1 MIVFG
6 IIPAR
11 SGSKG
16 IKDKNIKK
24 INNQTLIEI
33 AYNVC
38 KKSKIFTE
46 ITVSTDSKKYLNIL
60 KKRGI
65 KISSLRSKKFSEDN
79 STDLEL
85 MNYEILKYEK
95 KTKKK
100 IDYLALIQPS
110 SPLRTSKDLKE
121 CFRLIKQKKYDA
133 VWTISKIDKKFNP
146 IKILKTEKNYLKYYS
161 KTGSNFVS
169 RQKLSDMY
177 IRNGIAYFFSRDAI
191 IKFKKIL
198 PLKST
203 FLEIK
208 RKVINIDYME
218 DLKNAS
224 KYLQKTK

>member
-85 MNYEILKYEK
+85 MNYE
-95 KTKKK
+95 
-100 IDYLALIQPS
+100 
-110 SPLRTSKDLKE
+110 
-121 CFRLIKQKKYDA
+121 
-133 VWTISKIDKKFNP
+133 N
-146 IKILKTEKNYLKYYS
+146 
-161 KTGSNFVS
+161 
-169 RQKLSDMY
+169 
-177 IRNGIAYFFSRDAI
+177 
-191 IKFKKIL
+191 
-198 PLKST
+198 
-203 FLEIK
+203 
-208 RKVINIDYME
+208 
-218 DLKNAS
+218 
-224 KYLQKTK
+224 

>member
-1 MIVFG
+1 MVVFG

-65 KISSLRSKKFSEDN
+65 KITSLRSKKFSKDN

-95 KTKKK
+95 KIKKK

-121 CFRLIKQKKYDA
+121 CFRLIKKKKYDA

-146 IKILKTEKNYLKYYS
+146 IKILKTEKNDLRYYS
-161 KTGSNFVS
+161 KSGSTFVS
-169 RQKLSDMY
+169 RQKLSDVY
-177 IRNGIAYFFSRDAI
+177 IRNGVAYFFSRDAI
-191 IKFKKIL
+191 IKFKEIL
-198 PLKST
+198 PKKST

-208 RKVINIDYME
+208 RKVINIDYVE